1 MSGSGASA
9 APPDLSL
16 DIRLW
21 SRFSRGIMAVLVA
34 SGLLA
39 GGLLTLAS
47 IAQQKNQWRDSL
59 TLRGKTMVRAV
70 GWAAFVPLGL
80 EDEAALDMMV
90 EGFMAES
97 DVVYVAVYTAGGKV
111 LAQRPLDKDLPLPG
125 VNFSTGLYQK
135 LVPSRRGAAVLDLIL
150 PLRYGSGSSDPS
162 AGGELL
168 GYARVGL
175 SEARV
180 DAGIRR
186 SALRNALLS
195 AALMLAAFGAGVLM
209 VRRMSRRMRRLVEQ
223 AQLSA
228 ALQRANRELE
238 AFSYSVSHDL
248 RAPLRAIDGFS
259 HALLEDCSDRL
270 DDQGKDYLSRV
281 RAACLR
287 MGQLIDDLLA
297 LSRVI
302 RQEMSWDDVDVAA
315 LARSAAGQLERAE
328 PGRRVHFVAPETAKA
343 RGDAGLLR
351 IVLENLLDNAWKF
364 TGRRP
369 DPRVE
374 FGETEKDGRRA
385 FFVRDNGAGF
395 DMAYAGKLFGPFQRL
410 HDDSEFPGTGI
421 GLATV
426 RRIVE
431 RHGGRV
437 WAESAVD
444 RGAVF
449 YFTLPRKEPTRSA

>member
-1 MSGSGASA
+1 MQPGLPA
-9 APPDLSL
+9 AM

-21 SRFSRGIMAVLVA
+21 SRFTQGIMAVLVA
-34 SGLLA
+34 SGLLV
-39 GGLLTLAS
+39 GGLLTWAS
-47 IAQQKNQWRDSL
+47 IWSEKKEVERSL
-59 TLRGKTMVRAV
+59 SLRGKALVRAL
-70 GWAAFVPLGL
+70 GRAAFVPLVL
-80 EDEAALDMMV
+80 EDAGALDPLV
-90 EGFMAES
+90 EGFMGEP
-97 DVVYVAVYTAGGKV
+97 DVVYAAIYTAQGES
-111 LAQRPLDKDLPLPG
+111 LSSRPRGADLPPAPAGQPVSPG
-125 VNFSTGLYQK
+125 VSE
-135 LVPSRRGAAVLDLIL
+135 RRVSGPGRPTIQDLIL
-150 PLRYGSGSSDPS
+150 PLRYGSAPTDPS
-162 AGGELL
+162 DGKELL
-168 GYARVGL
+168 GYARIGL
-175 SEARV
+175 THERIDRQIRV
-180 DAGIRR
+180 AVRNNVALCLALMSAAFLTGASLIRR
-186 SALRNALLS
+186 
-195 AALMLAAFGAGVLM
+195 MT
-209 VRRMSRRMRRLVEQ
+209 RRMRGLMEQ
-223 AQLSA
+223 AQMSA
-228 ALQRANRELE
+228 ALQRANKELE

-248 RAPLRAIDGFS
+248 RAPLRSIDGFS
-259 HALLEDCSDRL
+259 HALLEDCSAQL
-270 DDQGKDYLSRV
+270 DEPGKDHLRRI
-281 RAACLR
+281 RAACTR

-302 RQEMSWDDVDVAA
+302 RQDMRWDTVDLAA

-328 PGRRVHFVAPETAKA
+328 PGRRVGFVAPETAKA

-351 IVLENLLDNAWKF
+351 IVLENLLGNAWKF

-449 YFTLPRKEPTRSA
+449 YFTLPRKEPARSA